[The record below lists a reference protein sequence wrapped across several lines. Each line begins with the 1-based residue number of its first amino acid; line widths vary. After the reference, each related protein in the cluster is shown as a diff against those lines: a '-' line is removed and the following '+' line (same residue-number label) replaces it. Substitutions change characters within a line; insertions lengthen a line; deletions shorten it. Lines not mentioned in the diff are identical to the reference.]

1 MQRRF
6 NFTTLRASAV
16 GALATVGI
24 ATSVQA
30 DLVTVCLDGSC
41 DFTSPVAA
49 VNAAA
54 AGETI
59 EIAAGT
65 YLLSETI
72 SLYQKNLV
80 IRGAVDAGGRPATV
94 LNGQNAT
101 YHINALHLTAATAI
115 ENLVLTSGRSTQFSA
130 IYMFGCVGTTFRN
143 CAVCGNHGG
152 AIGLTGA
159 SVTMIGRVGTVF
171 RLPSRHQWRR
181 HRRRRGPGRDARRLG
196 RLPVRAFRGSGPVLG
211 PVLG

>member
-54 AGETI
+54 AGDTI

-65 YLLSETI
+65 CLLSEPI

-80 IRGAVDAGGRPATV
+80 IRGAVDVGGRPATV

-101 YHINALHLTAATAI
+101 HHINALHLTAATAI
-115 ENLVLTSGRSTQFSA
+115 ENLVLT
-130 IYMFGCVGTTFRN
+130 
-143 CAVCGNHGG
+143 
-152 AIGLTGA
+152 
-159 SVTMIGRVGTVF
+159 
-171 RLPSRHQWRR
+171 SRHQWRR

-211 PVLG
+211 PVRG